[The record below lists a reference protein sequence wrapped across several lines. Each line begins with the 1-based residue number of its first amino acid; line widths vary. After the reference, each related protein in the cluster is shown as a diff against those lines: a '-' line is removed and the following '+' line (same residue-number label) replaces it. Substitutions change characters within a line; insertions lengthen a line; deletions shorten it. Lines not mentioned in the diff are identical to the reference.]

1 MPRDWVKDQVKDLTA
16 AIGAARNRAWRLLKI
31 DPGRR
36 QQINTSLPV
45 VGAGHDL
52 TPINM
57 N

>member
-16 AIGAARNRAWRLLKI
+16 AIGAAHNRAWRPLKI